1 MKVLIDTHSFL
12 WALLLD
18 AQEDKAS
25 QVKVLIDTHSFL
37 WALLH
42 DHRLSSRAKSILRDG
57 ENELV
62 FSLVSL
68 WEIAVKMKIGKL
80 NTLGSSVA
88 YIRDEMNA
96 YGMELLPIRYEHI
109 LQLEA
114 LPPHHSDPFDRLL
127 IAQAITE
134 SLPS

>member
-1 MKVLIDTHSFL
+1 MKVLVDTHSF
-12 WALLLD
+12 
-18 AQEDKAS
+18 
-25 QVKVLIDTHSFL
+25 I

-42 DHRLSSRAKSILRDG
+42 DRRLSARAKSILRDG
-57 ENELV
+57 ENALA

-80 NTLGSSVA
+80 NSLGSSVS
-88 YIRDEMNA
+88 YIRDEMDA

-109 LQLEA
+109 LQLEM

-127 IAQAITE
+127 IAQAIAE
-134 SLPS
+134 SLPILTDDAKMREYPVKVLW